1 MRSQT
6 VASPDKLMRPISGFA
21 LLLLLAVTAAGAQS
35 TSATLEERMSQTDF
49 REAGLDKLS
58 PTELAHLNGWLQ
70 AHGEGK
76 VKYVSPSGAPVFYP
90 ESSARETVDDSIA
103 GTFVGWRG
111 KTIFTLE
118 NGQQWQQAESGMY
131 DAGKF
136 ERPKVKIKPMLLGS
150 WLMYVEGCGCS
161 LRVQRVK

>member
-1 MRSQT
+1 
-6 VASPDKLMRPISGFA
+6 MRPISGFA
-21 LLLLLAVTAAGAQS
+21 LLLLLAATAVSAQS
-35 TSATLEERMSQTDF
+35 TSPTLEERMSQTDF

-58 PTELAHLNGWLQ
+58 PAELVHLNGWLQ

-76 VKYVSPSGAPVFYP
+76 VKYVSATGSPVFYP
-90 ESSARETVDDSIA
+90 ESSAREPVDARIA

-111 KTIFTLE
+111 KTIFTLD
-118 NGQQWQQAESGMY
+118 NGQQWQQAESGLY

-136 ERPKVKIKPMLLGS
+136 EHPKVRIKPMLLGS
-150 WLMYVEGCGCS
+150 WLMYVDGCGCS

>member
-1 MRSQT
+1 
-6 VASPDKLMRPISGFA
+6 MRPISGFA

-35 TSATLEERMSQTDF
+35 TSPTLEERMSQTEF
-49 REAGLDKLS
+49 RDAGLDKLS
-58 PTELAHLNGWLQ
+58 TAELAHLNEWLQ

-76 VKYVSPSGAPVFYP
+76 VKYVSASGAPVFYP
-90 ESSARETVDDSIA
+90 DASGRETVENSIA

-111 KTIFTLE
+111 KTIFTLD

-136 ERPKVKIKPMLLGS
+136 EHPKVKIKPMLLGS
-150 WLMYVEGCGCS
+150 WLMYVDGCGCS
-161 LRVQRVK
+161 VRVKRVK